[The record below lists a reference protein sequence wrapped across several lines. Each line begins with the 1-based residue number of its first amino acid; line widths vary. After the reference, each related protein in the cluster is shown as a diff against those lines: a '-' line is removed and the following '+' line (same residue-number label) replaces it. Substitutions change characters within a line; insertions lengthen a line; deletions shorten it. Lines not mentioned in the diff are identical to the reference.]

1 MSENLN
7 LEINQLLP
15 GEPLRLGVDLI
26 ANKNAGALIVIG
38 TSSKLD
44 KISSGGI
51 TLNNCS
57 YSPEMLS
64 ELAKMDGAIIVS
76 EDVGKILKANVHL
89 NPDDKIQTSETG
101 TRHRTAQ
108 RTSSSINLP
117 VVAVS
122 EESSTIKVFDNS
134 EVVELEE
141 SSAILGRVNESLQ
154 SIDRMRRRFDEA
166 VANLGELELEN
177 SLTNQEVLQV
187 IQRGELLTRLAS
199 QVRLEAE
206 KLGTEAGLIT
216 IQIDSL
222 ESGVTSTLNLV
233 LKDHLPGR
241 KFRVTSKV
249 LDEISELSYQELN
262 TIDYLGSILTK
273 LPLDDISVPRGYRVL
288 ARLPD
293 LPDNLHDSIVQKYKS
308 LPKLLSAP
316 TEKLYEIEGIGRNRA
331 QQLRDYFDTL
341 LKNVGFS
348 YINGH

>member
-51 TLNNCS
+51 TLSNCS

-166 VANLGELELEN
+166 VTNGE
-177 SLTNQEVLQV
+177 
-187 IQRGELLTRLAS
+187 IW
-199 QVRLEAE
+199 
-206 KLGTEAGLIT
+206 
-216 IQIDSL
+216 
-222 ESGVTSTLNLV
+222 
-233 LKDHLPGR
+233 
-241 KFRVTSKV
+241 
-249 LDEISELSYQELN
+249 
-262 TIDYLGSILTK
+262 
-273 LPLDDISVPRGYRVL
+273 
-288 ARLPD
+288 
-293 LPDNLHDSIVQKYKS
+293 
-308 LPKLLSAP
+308 
-316 TEKLYEIEGIGRNRA
+316 
-331 QQLRDYFDTL
+331 DT
-341 LKNVGFS
+341 F
-348 YINGH
+348 

>member
-166 VANLGELELEN
+166 VTNLGELELEN

-308 LPKLLSAP
+308 LPKLLSAS

>member
-1 MSENLN
+1 MSEHLN

-166 VANLGELELEN
+166 VTNLGELELEN

-308 LPKLLSAP
+308 LPKLLSAS

>member
-57 YSPEMLS
+57 YTPEMLS
-64 ELAKMDGAIIVS
+64 ELAKMDGAIVVS

-108 RTSSSINLP
+108 RTSSSVNLP

-122 EESSTIKVFDNS
+122 EESSTIKVFSNS
-134 EVVELEE
+134 EVTELEE
-141 SSAILGRVNESLQ
+141 SNAILGRVNESLQ

-199 QVRLEAE
+199 QVRFEAE

-241 KFRVTSKV
+241 KFRVTTKV
-249 LDEISELSYQELN
+249 LEEIANLSYQELN
-262 TIDYLGSILTK
+262 TIDYLGSILSK

>member
-166 VANLGELELEN
+166 VTNLGELELEN

-262 TIDYLGSILTK
+262 TIDYLGAILTK

>member
-141 SSAILGRVNESLQ
+141 SNAILGRVNESLQ

-166 VANLGELELEN
+166 VTNLGELELEN

-262 TIDYLGSILTK
+262 TIDYLGTILTK